1 MILKHTQS
9 ILIVDDDSY
18 SRESAEALLMKEG
31 YNLIFAE
38 NGFEAI
44 ELSKTHKPDLILLD
58 IMMPQMDG
66 FEVCRK
72 IREDEAIAEVP
83 IILVTALDDK
93 DSKIAGLEAGA
104 DDFISK
110 PYDRLELRTRVKT
123 ITRLNRYRIL
133 HDERSEKEVIIKNR
147 DLITAQ
153 KKELTDSIKYAK
165 RIQTALYPQKKFINS
180 ILSNYF
186 IYFKPK
192 NIVSGDFYWLA
203 KKDEFV
209 IIAIADCTGH
219 GVPGAFMTMLGLTI
233 LNDIIKQDIEL
244 KANIILEKLRTHVVQ
259 ALNQPGKEYDSFDG
273 MDIALCMIDMK
284 NMELQYAGANNPLL
298 LVRDK
303 NMQVIKADKMPIGI
317 ETKTLLPYKNNY
329 IDIKKG
335 DVIYMFS
342 DGFRDQFGGPE
353 DKKFMI
359 DRFYKLLLSIHENE
373 MNEQKEILDK
383 TLLDWMHGVEQI
395 DDILI
400 MGMKID

>member
-1 MILKHTQS
+1 MIQKHTQS
-9 ILIVDDDSY
+9 VLIVDDDSY

-31 YNLIFAE
+31 YNLIFAKD
-38 NGFEAI
+38 GFEAI
-44 ELSKTHKPDLILLD
+44 ELTKIHEPDLILLD

-72 IREDEAIAEVP
+72 IREDKDLSEIP

-133 HDERSEKEVIIKNR
+133 LDERFEKETIKKHR

-153 KKELTDSIKYAK
+153 KKELTDSINYAK
-165 RIQTALYPQKKFINS
+165 RIQTALYPQKRFINS

-186 IYFKPK
+186 IYYKPK
-192 NIVSGDFYWLA
+192 NIVSGDFYWLTE
-203 KKDEFV
+203 KNGIK
-209 IIAIADCTGH
+209 IIAIGDCTGH
-219 GVPGAFMTMLGLTI
+219 GVSGAFMTMLGITF
-233 LNDIIKQDIEL
+233 LNEIVSQDMVL
-244 KANIILEKLRTHVVQ
+244 NPNIILEKLRTHVVQ
-259 ALNQPGKEYDSFDG
+259 ALNQPGKEYNSLDG
-273 MDIALCMIDMK
+273 MDIALCIIDMK
-284 NMELQYAGANNPLL
+284 NMKLQYAGANNPLL

-303 NMQVIKADKMPIGI
+303 NMQIITADKMPIGI
-317 ETKTLLPYKNNY
+317 ETETLLPFTNNCM
-329 IDIKKG
+329 DIKIG
-335 DVIYMFS
+335 DVLYMFT

-353 DKKFMI
+353 NKKFMI
-359 DRFYKLLLSIHENE
+359 NRFYKLLFNIYENE

-383 TLLDWMHGVEQI
+383 TLFDWMNGDEQI
-395 DDILI
+395 DDILV
-400 MGMKID
+400 MGVKID

>member
-1 MILKHTQS
+1 MIRKHTQS

-38 NGFEAI
+38 NGLKAI
-44 ELSKTHKPDLILLD
+44 ELSKIHEPDLILLD

-72 IREDEAIAEVP
+72 IREDKATAEVP

-93 DSKIAGLEAGA
+93 DSKITGLEAGA

-133 HDERSEKEVIIKNR
+133 HDERSEKEVIKKNR

-165 RIQTALYPQKKFINS
+165 RIQSALYPQNRFINS
-180 ILSNYF
+180 ILSRYF

-203 KKDEFV
+203 KKDEYV

-244 KANIILEKLRTHVVQ
+244 KANIVLEKLRALVVQ
-259 ALNQPGKEYDSFDG
+259 ALNQPGKEYDSYDG
-273 MDIALCMIDMK
+273 MDIALCMIDTK
-284 NMELQYAGANNPLL
+284 NMKLQYAGANNPLL
-298 LVRDK
+298 LVKDK
-303 NMQVIKADKMPIGI
+303 KMQIIKADKMPIGI
-317 ETKTLLPYKNNY
+317 ETETLLPYTNNY

-335 DVIYMFS
+335 DVLYMFS

-353 DKKFMI
+353 NRKFMI
-359 DRFYKLLLSIHENE
+359 DRFYKLLLKIHENE

-383 TLLDWMHGVEQI
+383 TLSDWMHGGEQI

-400 MGMKID
+400 MGIKID